1 MHASIENDSSKLLNS
16 PELSSTVYNQSK
28 TEVRR
33 KLIDLSKSDHCS
45 VGYNIDTKPV
55 QSFRLIF
62 WLCMYVYV

>member
-33 KLIDLSKSDHCS
+33 KLIDLSKSDHC